1 MSYMS
6 TLLDYAGV
14 SWIQFLCHM
23 FQNSKIIWLLMLVLQ
38 FLASFS
44 YVMHVV
50 HCRQKEE
57 FLPCYSYISES
68 LIGWVF
74 NQLKSLTDRSRFF
87 HKIGGGGGGVR
98 ESKSNE
104 KFSGG
109 GGASH
114 NGKFSWRSAGQKRI
128 LQIWNLQRLASM
140 GSDIQ
145 EDIYNLIQCWNN

>member
-1 MSYMS
+1 MLQKKNKQTNFNSSNSRISYMSYMS

-87 HKIGGGGGGVR
+87 HKIGGGGGGGVR

-109 GGASH
+109 G
-114 NGKFSWRSAGQKRI
+114 RVT
-128 LQIWNLQRLASM
+128 
-140 GSDIQ
+140 
-145 EDIYNLIQCWNN
+145 